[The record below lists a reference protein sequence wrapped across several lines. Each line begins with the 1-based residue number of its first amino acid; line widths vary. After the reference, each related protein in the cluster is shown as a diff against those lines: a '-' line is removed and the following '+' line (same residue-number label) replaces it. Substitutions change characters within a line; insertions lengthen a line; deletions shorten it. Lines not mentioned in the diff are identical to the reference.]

1 MLYDRLGKC
10 YFMKKRVSW
19 ISIVFLI
26 IIIGLVITIKF
37 DGKKVNFKRKTVKVG
52 FYEYYPYYYL
62 NKNSVPDGYYNEIL
76 ELICNKINLNYEY
89 VDCNITNALEKLK
102 SGEIDL
108 VFGISKTPDREK
120 DYEFTDHYINNDNF
134 AIYTNKNIK
143 NGDLKALNGLKMGFL
158 KGEENNEWILR
169 FLKDKGINVKLI
181 DVYNYP
187 EDEEYLH
194 DNKVD
199 FIIENKRSNI
209 DYENKNI
216 KKIFEFSSGPVYI
229 VSRKG
234 NKKLIERINSA
245 LGEIEDDEE
254 NDTNLYFNDFDEY
267 LNKLEIKKLFVGI
280 FLIII
285 TLFIYKKRKNKIFAI
300 RTKRKIRNYMKN
312 DKYILYYQPIVDPKT
327 NGVKGFESLL
337 RLNKNGKILTPDSF
351 IREIEDN
358 NMSLEVSL
366 WLLKKVIA
374 DYRIIKDYRMVKGSN
389 FYISLN
395 VSFKEIENPK
405 FLRSLMKIA
414 KDYKIDDC
422 NICLEIV
429 EKFGMED
436 IGRIQS
442 AIRIIKE
449 YGFLIA
455 IDDFGVEY
463 SNLDLLNKIDS
474 DIVKL
479 DKYFAD
485 NLDKSIINK
494 KTVEFISEIC
504 SISNRTIV
512 FEGVEGKY
520 QVNIIKAFPYEKIYI
535 QGYFYSKPVDIET
548 LKDFEVKDS

>member
-1 MLYDRLGKC
+1 
-10 YFMKKRVSW
+10 MKKRVFW
-19 ISIVFLI
+19 ISIIFLI
-26 IIIGLVITIKF
+26 ITTVLGMIIKF
-37 DGKKVNFKRKTVKVG
+37 DSKKISCDRKTIKVG

-62 NKNSVPDGYYNEIL
+62 NKNSIPDGYYNELL
-76 ELICNKINLNYEY
+76 EVISNKLNLNYEY
-89 VDCNITNALEKLK
+89 VDCNITNALQKLK

-120 DYEFTDHYINNDNF
+120 EYEFTDHYINNDNF

-143 NGDLKALNGLKMGFL
+143 SGDLKALNGLKMGYL

-169 FLKDKGINVKLI
+169 FLNNKGINVNIKN
-181 DVYNYP
+181 VSNYLQ
-187 EDEEYLH
+187 DKEYLYN
-194 DNKVD
+194 NKVD
-199 FIIENKRSNI
+199 FVVENTRSNLN
-209 DYENKNI
+209 YENKNI

-229 VSRKG
+229 VSRKD
-234 NKKLIERINSA
+234 NKKLIERIDSV
-245 LGEIEDDEE
+245 LGDLEE
-254 NDTNLYFNDFDEY
+254 NEEQKDVNLYSKYFNEY
-267 LNKLEIKKLFVGI
+267 LDKLKNEKLLIVI
-280 FLIII
+280 FLMII
-285 TLFIYKKRKNKIFAI
+285 LAFIYKKRKDKIFAI
-300 RTKRKIRNYMKN
+300 RAKRKIRCYMKN

-327 NGVKGFESLL
+327 NKVKGFESLL
-337 RLNKNGKILTPDSF
+337 RLNKDGKILSPYSF
-351 IREIEDN
+351 IKEIEDN

-366 WLLKKVIA
+366 WLLKKIIA
-374 DYRIIKDYRMVKGSN
+374 DYRIIKDYNLVKGSN

-405 FLRSLMKIA
+405 FLRALMKIA
-414 KDYKIDDC
+414 KDYKIYDY

-436 IGRIQS
+436 IGIIQS

-449 YGFLIA
+449 YGFSIA

-485 NLDKSIINK
+485 NLDRSIINK

-504 SISNRTIV
+504 RISNRTIV
-512 FEGVEGKY
+512 FEGVEEKY
-520 QVNIIKAFPYEKIYI
+520 QVDIVKAFPYEKIYI

-548 LKDFEVKDS
+548 LKEFEVKDS

>member
-1 MLYDRLGKC
+1 M
-10 YFMKKRVSW
+10 
-19 ISIVFLI
+19 
-26 IIIGLVITIKF
+26 
-37 DGKKVNFKRKTVKVG
+37 
-52 FYEYYPYYYL
+52 
-62 NKNSVPDGYYNEIL
+62 
-76 ELICNKINLNYEY
+76 
-89 VDCNITNALEKLK
+89 
-102 SGEIDL
+102 
-108 VFGISKTPDREK
+108 
-120 DYEFTDHYINNDNF
+120 
-134 AIYTNKNIK
+134 
-143 NGDLKALNGLKMGFL
+143 
-158 KGEENNEWILR
+158 
-169 FLKDKGINVKLI
+169 KLI

-504 SISNRTIV
+504 NISNRTIV

>member
-1 MLYDRLGKC
+1 NC
-10 YFMKKRVSW
+10 
-19 ISIVFLI
+19 
-26 IIIGLVITIKF
+26 
-37 DGKKVNFKRKTVKVG
+37 NRKTIKVG

-62 NKNSVPDGYYNEIL
+62 NKNSMPDGYYNEIL
-76 ELICNKINLNYEY
+76 ELICNKLDLNYKY
-89 VDCNITNALEKLK
+89 VDCNVTDALEKLK
-102 SGEIDL
+102 SGQIDL

-120 DYEFTDHYINNDNF
+120 EYEFTDHYLNNDNF

-169 FLKDKGINVKLI
+169 LLKDKGINVKPI
-181 DVYNYP
+181 DVSNYP

-199 FIIENKRSNI
+199 FVVENTRSNI
-209 DYENKNI
+209 NYENKNI

-229 VSRKG
+229 TSRKG
-234 NKKLIERINSA
+234 NEKLIEGIDSV
-245 LGEIEDDEE
+245 LGELEEDGEQKDA
-254 NDTNLYFNDFDEY
+254 NLYSKYFDEH
-267 LNKLEIKKLFVGI
+267 LDKLKNEKLLVVI

-285 TLFIYKKRKNKIFAI
+285 SLFIYKKRKNKIFAI
-300 RTKRKIRNYMKN
+300 RTKRKIRDYMKN

-327 NGVKGFESLL
+327 NRVKGFESLL
-337 RLNKNGKILTPDSF
+337 RLNKDGKILTPYSF

-366 WLLKKVIA
+366 WLLKKVIL
-374 DYRIIKDYRMVKGSN
+374 DYRIIKDYDMVKGRD

-485 NLDKSIINK
+485 NLDKSIINE

-504 SISNRTIV
+504 IIANRTIV
-512 FEGVEGKY
+512 FEGIEEQY
-520 QVNIIKAFPYEKIYI
+520 QVDIVKAFPYEKIYI

-548 LKDFEVKDS
+548 LKDFKFKDS

>member
-1 MLYDRLGKC
+1 MLLYE
-10 YFMKKRVSW
+10 KRVFW
-19 ISIVFLI
+19 VSIVFLI
-26 IIIGLVITIKF
+26 IITVLGITIKF
-37 DGKKVNFKRKTVKVG
+37 DVKKVNCNRKTIKVG

-76 ELICNKINLNYEY
+76 ELICNKLDLNYKY
-89 VDCNITNALEKLK
+89 VDCNVTDALEKLK
-102 SGEIDL
+102 SGQIDL

-120 DYEFTDHYINNDNF
+120 EYEFTDHYLNNDNF

-169 FLKDKGINVKLI
+169 LLKDKGINVKPI
-181 DVYNYP
+181 DVSNYP

-199 FIIENKRSNI
+199 FVVENTRSNI
-209 DYENKNI
+209 NYENKNI

-234 NKKLIERINSA
+234 NEKLIEGIDSV
-245 LGEIEDDEE
+245 LGELEEDGEQKDA
-254 NDTNLYFNDFDEY
+254 NLYSKYFDEH
-267 LNKLEIKKLFVGI
+267 LDKLKNEKLLIVI

-285 TLFIYKKRKNKIFAI
+285 SLFIYKKRKNKIFAI
-300 RTKRKIRNYMKN
+300 RTKRKIRDYIKN

-327 NGVKGFESLL
+327 NRVKGFESLL
-337 RLNKNGKILTPDSF
+337 RLNKDGKILTPYSF

-366 WLLKKVIA
+366 WLLKKVIL
-374 DYRIIKDYRMVKGSN
+374 DYRIIKDYD
-389 FYISLN
+389 ISLN

-485 NLDKSIINK
+485 NLDKSIINE

-504 SISNRTIV
+504 IIANRTIV
-512 FEGVEGKY
+512 FEGIEEQY
-520 QVNIIKAFPYEKIYI
+520 QVDIVKAFPYEKIYI

-548 LKDFEVKDS
+548 LKDFKFKDS

>member
-1 MLYDRLGKC
+1 
-10 YFMKKRVSW
+10 MKKRVFW
-19 ISIVFLI
+19 ISIIFLI
-26 IIIGLVITIKF
+26 ITTVLGMIIKF
-37 DGKKVNFKRKTVKVG
+37 DSKKINCDRKTIKVG

-62 NKNSVPDGYYNEIL
+62 NKNSIPDGYYNELL
-76 ELICNKINLNYEY
+76 EVISNKLNLNYEY
-89 VDCNITNALEKLK
+89 VDCNITNALQKLK

-120 DYEFTDHYINNDNF
+120 EYEFTDHYINNDNF

-143 NGDLKALNGLKMGFL
+143 SGDLKALNGLKMGYL

-169 FLKDKGINVKLI
+169 FLNNKGINVNIKN
-181 DVYNYP
+181 VSNYLQ
-187 EDEEYLH
+187 DKEYLYN
-194 DNKVD
+194 NKVD
-199 FIIENKRSNI
+199 FVVENTRSNLN
-209 DYENKNI
+209 YENKNI

-229 VSRKG
+229 VSRKD
-234 NKKLIERINSA
+234 NKKLIERIDSV
-245 LGEIEDDEE
+245 LGDLEE
-254 NDTNLYFNDFDEY
+254 NEEQKDVNLYSKYFNEY
-267 LNKLEIKKLFVGI
+267 LDKLKNEKLLIVI
-280 FLIII
+280 FLMII
-285 TLFIYKKRKNKIFAI
+285 LAFIYKKRKDKIFAI
-300 RTKRKIRNYMKN
+300 RAKRKIRCYMKN

-327 NGVKGFESLL
+327 NKVKGFESLL
-337 RLNKNGKILTPDSF
+337 RLNKDGKILSPYSF
-351 IREIEDN
+351 IKEIEDN

-366 WLLKKVIA
+366 WLLKKIIA
-374 DYRIIKDYRMVKGSN
+374 DYRIIKDYKLVKGSN

-405 FLRSLMKIA
+405 FLRALMKIA
-414 KDYKIDDC
+414 KDYKIYDC

-436 IGRIQS
+436 IGIIQS
-442 AIRIIKE
+442 AIRIINE
-449 YGFLIA
+449 YGFSIA

-504 SISNRTIV
+504 RISNRTIV
-512 FEGVEGKY
+512 FEGVEEKY
-520 QVNIIKAFPYEKIYI
+520 QVDIVKAFPYEKIYI

>member
-1 MLYDRLGKC
+1 MLLYE
-10 YFMKKRVSW
+10 KKRVFW
-19 ISIVFLI
+19 ISIIFLI
-26 IIIGLVITIKF
+26 IITVLGMIIKF
-37 DGKKVNFKRKTVKVG
+37 DSKKINCDRKTIKVG

-62 NKNSVPDGYYNEIL
+62 NKNSIPDGYYNELL
-76 ELICNKINLNYEY
+76 EVISNKLNLNYEY
-89 VDCNITNALEKLK
+89 VDCNITNALQKLK

-120 DYEFTDHYINNDNF
+120 EYEFTDHYINNDNF

-143 NGDLKALNGLKMGFL
+143 SGDLKALNGLKMGYL

-169 FLKDKGINVKLI
+169 FLNNKGINVNIKN
-181 DVYNYP
+181 VSNYLQ
-187 EDEEYLH
+187 DKEYLYN
-194 DNKVD
+194 NKVD
-199 FIIENKRSNI
+199 FVVENTRSNLN
-209 DYENKNI
+209 YENKNI

-229 VSRKG
+229 VSRKD
-234 NKKLIERINSA
+234 NKKLIERIDSV
-245 LGEIEDDEE
+245 LGDLEE
-254 NDTNLYFNDFDEY
+254 NEEQKDVNLYSKYFNEY
-267 LNKLEIKKLFVGI
+267 LDKLKNEKLLIVI
-280 FLIII
+280 FLMII
-285 TLFIYKKRKNKIFAI
+285 LAFIYKKRKDKIFAI
-300 RTKRKIRNYMKN
+300 RAKRKIRCYMKN

-327 NGVKGFESLL
+327 NKVKGFESLL
-337 RLNKNGKILTPDSF
+337 RLNKDGKILSPYSF
-351 IREIEDN
+351 IKEIEDN

-366 WLLKKVIA
+366 WLLKKIIA
-374 DYRIIKDYRMVKGSN
+374 DYRIIKDYKLVKGSN

-405 FLRSLMKIA
+405 FLRALMKIA
-414 KDYKIDDC
+414 KDYKIYDC

-449 YGFLIA
+449 YGFSIA

-504 SISNRTIV
+504 RISNRTIV
-512 FEGVEGKY
+512 FEGVEEKY
-520 QVNIIKAFPYEKIYI
+520 QVDIVKAFPYEKIYI

>member
-1 MLYDRLGKC
+1 
-10 YFMKKRVSW
+10 MKKRVFW
-19 ISIVFLI
+19 VSIVFLI
-26 IIIGLVITIKF
+26 IITVLGITIKF
-37 DGKKVNFKRKTVKVG
+37 DGKKVNCNRKTVKVG

-62 NKNSVPDGYYNEIL
+62 NKNSMPDGYYNEIL
-76 ELICNKINLNYEY
+76 ELICNKLDLNYKY
-89 VDCNITNALEKLK
+89 VDCNVTDALEKLK
-102 SGEIDL
+102 SGQIDL

-120 DYEFTDHYINNDNF
+120 EYEFTDHYLNNDNF

-169 FLKDKGINVKLI
+169 LLKDKGINVKPI
-181 DVYNYP
+181 YVSNYP
-187 EDEEYLH
+187 EDEEYLYN
-194 DNKVD
+194 NKVD
-199 FIIENKRSNI
+199 FVVENTRSNLN
-209 DYENKNI
+209 YENKNI

-229 VSRKG
+229 ASRKG
-234 NKKLIERINSA
+234 NENLIEGIDSV
-245 LGEIEDDEE
+245 LGDLEE
-254 NDTNLYFNDFDEY
+254 NDEQKGANLYSKYFNEY
-267 LNKLEIKKLFVGI
+267 LDKLKNEKLLIGI
-280 FLIII
+280 FLIIV
-285 TLFIYKKRKNKIFAI
+285 LVFFYKRRKDKIFRI
-300 RTKRKIRNYMKN
+300 RTKRKIREYMKN

-327 NGVKGFESLL
+327 DSVKGFESLL
-337 RLNKNGKILTPDSF
+337 RLNKDGKILTPYSF
-351 IREIEDN
+351 IKEIEDN
-358 NMSLEVSL
+358 NMSLEMSL
-366 WLLKKVIA
+366 WLLKKIIS
-374 DYRIIKDYRMVKGSN
+374 DYRIIKDYKMVKGN
-389 FYISLN
+389 DFYISLN

-414 KDYKIDDC
+414 KDYKMDDC

-449 YGFLIA
+449 YGFSIA

-479 DKYFAD
+479 DKYFVD
-485 NLDKSIINK
+485 NLDKSIINE
-494 KTVEFISEIC
+494 KTVQFISEIC

-512 FEGVEGKY
+512 FEGVEEKY
-520 QVNIIKAFPYEKIYI
+520 QVDIIKAFPYEKIYI

>member
-1 MLYDRLGKC
+1 
-10 YFMKKRVSW
+10 MKKRVSW
-19 ISIVFLI
+19 LSIVFLI
-26 IIIGLVITIKF
+26 IIIGLAITIKF
-37 DGKKVNFKRKTVKVG
+37 NGKKVNCNRKTVKVG
-52 FYEYYPYYYL
+52 FYEYYPYYFM

-76 ELICNKINLNYEY
+76 ELICNKLNLNYEY

-169 FLKDKGINVKLI
+169 FLKDKCINVKLI
-181 DVYNYP
+181 DVSNYP

-199 FIIENKRSNI
+199 FVVENTRSNI
-209 DYENKNI
+209 NYENKNI

-229 VSRKG
+229 VSRKD
-234 NKKLIERINSA
+234 NKKLIERIDSV
-245 LGEIEDDEE
+245 LGDLEEDEE
-254 NDTNLYFNDFDEY
+254 QKDTNLYSKYFDEY
-267 LNKLEIKKLFVGI
+267 LDKLKDEKLLVVI

-285 TLFIYKKRKNKIFAI
+285 LLFIYRKRKNKIFAI

-429 EKFGMED
+429 EKLGMED

-504 SISNRTIV
+504 NISNRTIV

>member
-1 MLYDRLGKC
+1 
-10 YFMKKRVSW
+10 MKKRVFW
-19 ISIVFLI
+19 VSILFLI
-26 IIIGLVITIKF
+26 IITVLGITIKF
-37 DGKKVNFKRKTVKVG
+37 DGKKVNCNRKTIKVG

-62 NKNSVPDGYYNEIL
+62 NKNSMPDGYYNEIL
-76 ELICNKINLNYEY
+76 ELICNKLDLNYKY
-89 VDCNITNALEKLK
+89 VDCNATDALEKLK
-102 SGEIDL
+102 SGQIDL

-120 DYEFTDHYINNDNF
+120 EYEFTDHYLNNDNF

-158 KGEENNEWILR
+158 KGEENNEWVLR
-169 FLKDKGINVKLI
+169 FLNDKGINVNPI
-181 DVYNYP
+181 YVSNYP
-187 EDEEYLH
+187 EDEEYLY

-199 FIIENKRSNI
+199 FVVENTKSNI
-209 DYENKNI
+209 NYENKNI

-234 NKKLIERINSA
+234 NEKLIEAIDSV
-245 LGEIEDDEE
+245 LGELEE
-254 NDTNLYFNDFDEY
+254 VGKQKGTSLYSKYFDEH
-267 LNKLEIKKLFVGI
+267 LDKLKNEKVLVVI

-285 TLFIYKKRKNKIFAI
+285 SLFIYKKGKNKIVSI
-300 RTKRKIRNYMKN
+300 RTKRKIRDYMKN

-327 NGVKGFESLL
+327 SSVKGFESLL
-337 RLNKNGKILTPDSF
+337 RLNKDGKILTPYSF
-351 IREIEDN
+351 IKEIEDN

-366 WLLKKVIA
+366 WLLKKVIL
-374 DYRIIKDYRMVKGSN
+374 DYRIIKDYDMVKGRD

-429 EKFGMED
+429 EKFGIED

-485 NLDKSIINK
+485 NLDKSIINE

-504 SISNRTIV
+504 IIANRTIV
-512 FEGVEGKY
+512 FEGIEEQY
-520 QVNIIKAFPYEKIYI
+520 QVDIVKAFPYEKIYI

-548 LKDFEVKDS
+548 LKDFKFKDS

>member
-1 MLYDRLGKC
+1 M
-10 YFMKKRVSW
+10 FW
-19 ISIVFLI
+19 ISTIFLI
-26 IIIGLVITIKF
+26 VTTMVYIIF
-37 DGKKVNFKRKTVKVG
+37 NFHSKKVDNERETIKVG
-52 FYEYYPYYYL
+52 FYENYPYYYL
-62 NKNSVPDGYYNEIL
+62 NKNSKPTGYYNEIL
-76 ELICNKINLNYEY
+76 ELICDKLGLNYKY
-89 VDCNITNALEKLK
+89 VDCEVTDALEKLK
-102 SGEIDL
+102 SGKVDL
-108 VFGISKTPDREK
+108 IFGISKTPDREK
-120 DYEFTDHYINNDNF
+120 EYEFTDHYLNNDNF

-169 FLKDKGINVKLI
+169 FLNDKGINVKPI
-181 DVYNYP
+181 DASNYP
-187 EDEEYLH
+187 EDEEYLYK
-194 DNKVD
+194 NKVD
-199 FIIENKRSNI
+199 FIVENTRSNLN
-209 DYENKNI
+209 YENKNI

-229 VSRKG
+229 ASRKG
-234 NKKLIERINSA
+234 NEKLIEGIDSV
-245 LGEIEDDEE
+245 LGELEEDGEQKDV
-254 NDTNLYFNDFDEY
+254 NLYSKYFNEY
-267 LNKLEIKKLFVGI
+267 LDKLKNEKLLIGI

-285 TLFIYKKRKNKIFAI
+285 LVFIYKKRKDEVFGI
-300 RTKRKIRNYMKN
+300 RTKRKISGYMKN

-327 NGVKGFESLL
+327 NSVKGFESLL
-337 RLNKNGKILTPDSF
+337 RLNKDGKILSPYSF
-351 IREIEDN
+351 IKEIEDN
-358 NMSLEVSL
+358 NMSLEISL
-366 WLLKKVIA
+366 WLLKKVIS
-374 DYRIIKDYRMVKGSN
+374 DYRIIKDYKMVKERD

-405 FLRSLMKIA
+405 FLRALMKIA

-436 IGRIQS
+436 VGIIRS
-442 AIRIIKE
+442 AIRIIKG
-449 YGFLIA
+449 YGFSIA

-485 NLDKSIINK
+485 NLDKSIINE

-512 FEGVEGKY
+512 FEGVEEQY
-520 QVNIIKAFPYEKIYI
+520 QVDIIKAFPYEKIYI

-548 LKDFEVKDS
+548 LKDFKFKDI

>member
-1 MLYDRLGKC
+1 
-10 YFMKKRVSW
+10 MKKRVFW
-19 ISIVFLI
+19 VSIVFLI
-26 IIIGLVITIKF
+26 IITVLGITIKF
-37 DGKKVNFKRKTVKVG
+37 DGKKVNCNRKTIKVG

-62 NKNSVPDGYYNEIL
+62 NKNSMPDGYYNEIL
-76 ELICNKINLNYEY
+76 ELICNKLDLNYKY
-89 VDCNITNALEKLK
+89 VDCNVTDALEKLK
-102 SGEIDL
+102 SGQIDL

-120 DYEFTDHYINNDNF
+120 EYEFTDHYLNNDNF

-143 NGDLKALNGLKMGFL
+143 NGDLKALNGLNMGFL

-169 FLKDKGINVKLI
+169 LLKDKGINVKPI
-181 DVYNYP
+181 YVSNYP
-187 EDEEYLH
+187 EDEEYLYN
-194 DNKVD
+194 NKVD
-199 FIIENKRSNI
+199 FVVENTRSNI
-209 DYENKNI
+209 NYENKNI

-234 NKKLIERINSA
+234 NEKLIEGIDSV
-245 LGEIEDDEE
+245 LGELEEDEE
-254 NDTNLYFNDFDEY
+254 QKDTNLYSKYFDEH
-267 LNKLEIKKLFVGI
+267 LDKLKNEKLLVVI

-285 TLFIYKKRKNKIFAI
+285 SLFIYKKRKNKIFAI
-300 RTKRKIRNYMKN
+300 RTKRKIRGYMKN

-337 RLNKNGKILTPDSF
+337 RLNKDGKILTPYSF

-366 WLLKKVIA
+366 WLLKKVIL
-374 DYRIIKDYRMVKGSN
+374 DYRIIKDYDMVKGRD

-485 NLDKSIINK
+485 NLDKSIINE

-504 SISNRTIV
+504 IIANRTIV
-512 FEGVEGKY
+512 FEGIEEQY
-520 QVNIIKAFPYEKIYI
+520 QVDIVKAFPYEKIYI

-548 LKDFEVKDS
+548 LKDFKFNDS

>member
-1 MLYDRLGKC
+1 
-10 YFMKKRVSW
+10 MKKRVFW
-19 ISIVFLI
+19 VSIVFLI
-26 IIIGLVITIKF
+26 IITVLGITIKF
-37 DGKKVNFKRKTVKVG
+37 DGKKVNCNRQTIKVG

-62 NKNSVPDGYYNEIL
+62 NKNSMPDGYYNEIL
-76 ELICNKINLNYEY
+76 ELICNKLDLNYKY
-89 VDCNITNALEKLK
+89 VDCNVTDALEKLK
-102 SGEIDL
+102 SGQIDL

-120 DYEFTDHYINNDNF
+120 EYEFTDHYLNNDNF

-169 FLKDKGINVKLI
+169 LLKDKGINVKPI
-181 DVYNYP
+181 YVSNYP
-187 EDEEYLH
+187 EDEEYLYN
-194 DNKVD
+194 NKVD
-199 FIIENKRSNI
+199 FVVENTRSNLN
-209 DYENKNI
+209 YENKNI

-229 VSRKG
+229 ASRKG
-234 NKKLIERINSA
+234 NENLIEGIDSV
-245 LGEIEDDEE
+245 LGDLEE
-254 NDTNLYFNDFDEY
+254 NDEQKGANLYSKYFNEHLD
-267 LNKLEIKKLFVGI
+267 KLKNEKLLIGI
-280 FLIII
+280 FLIIV
-285 TLFIYKKRKNKIFAI
+285 LVFFYKRRKDKIFRI
-300 RTKRKIRNYMKN
+300 RTKRKIREYMKN

-327 NGVKGFESLL
+327 DSVKGFESLL
-337 RLNKNGKILTPDSF
+337 RLNKDGKILTPYSF
-351 IREIEDN
+351 IKEIEDN
-358 NMSLEVSL
+358 NMSLEMSL
-366 WLLKKVIA
+366 WLLKKIIS
-374 DYRIIKDYRMVKGSN
+374 DYRIIKDYKMVKGN
-389 FYISLN
+389 DFYISLN

-414 KDYKIDDC
+414 KDYKMDDC

-449 YGFLIA
+449 YGFSIA

-479 DKYFAD
+479 DKYFVD
-485 NLDKSIINK
+485 NLDKSIINE
-494 KTVEFISEIC
+494 KTVQFISEIC

-512 FEGVEGKY
+512 FEGVEEKY
-520 QVNIIKAFPYEKIYI
+520 QVDIIKAFPYEKIYI

>member
-1 MLYDRLGKC
+1 
-10 YFMKKRVSW
+10 MKKRVFW
-19 ISIVFLI
+19 ISIIFLI
-26 IIIGLVITIKF
+26 ITTVLGMIIKF
-37 DGKKVNFKRKTVKVG
+37 DSKKINCDRKTIKVG

-62 NKNSVPDGYYNEIL
+62 NKNSIPDGYYNELL
-76 ELICNKINLNYEY
+76 EVISNKLNLNYEY
-89 VDCNITNALEKLK
+89 VDCNITNALQKLK

-120 DYEFTDHYINNDNF
+120 EYEFTDHYINNDNF

-143 NGDLKALNGLKMGFL
+143 SGDLKALNGLKMGYL

-169 FLKDKGINVKLI
+169 FLNNKGINVNIKN
-181 DVYNYP
+181 VSNYLQ
-187 EDEEYLH
+187 DKEYLYN
-194 DNKVD
+194 NKVD
-199 FIIENKRSNI
+199 FVVENTRSNLN
-209 DYENKNI
+209 YENKNI

-229 VSRKG
+229 VSRKD
-234 NKKLIERINSA
+234 NKKLIERIDSV
-245 LGEIEDDEE
+245 LGDLEE
-254 NDTNLYFNDFDEY
+254 NEEQKDVNLYSKYFNEY
-267 LNKLEIKKLFVGI
+267 LDKLKNEKLLIVI
-280 FLIII
+280 FLMII
-285 TLFIYKKRKNKIFAI
+285 LAFIYKKRKDKIFAI
-300 RTKRKIRNYMKN
+300 RAKRKIRCYMKN

-327 NGVKGFESLL
+327 NKVKGFESLL
-337 RLNKNGKILTPDSF
+337 RLNKDGKILSPYSF
-351 IREIEDN
+351 IKEIEDN

-366 WLLKKVIA
+366 WLLKKIIA
-374 DYRIIKDYRMVKGSN
+374 DYRIIKDYKLVKGSN

-405 FLRSLMKIA
+405 FLRALMKIA
-414 KDYKIDDC
+414 KDYKIYDC

-436 IGRIQS
+436 IGIIQS

-449 YGFLIA
+449 YGFSIA

-504 SISNRTIV
+504 RISNRTIV
-512 FEGVEGKY
+512 FEGVEEKY
-520 QVNIIKAFPYEKIYI
+520 QVDIVKAFPYEKIYI

>member
-1 MLYDRLGKC
+1 
-10 YFMKKRVSW
+10 MKKRVFW
-19 ISIVFLI
+19 ISIIFLI
-26 IIIGLVITIKF
+26 ITTVLGMIIKF
-37 DGKKVNFKRKTVKVG
+37 DSKKISCDRKTIKVG

-62 NKNSVPDGYYNEIL
+62 NKNSIPDGYYNELL
-76 ELICNKINLNYEY
+76 EVISNKLNLNYEY
-89 VDCNITNALEKLK
+89 VDCNITNALQKLK

-120 DYEFTDHYINNDNF
+120 EYEFTDHYINNDNF

-143 NGDLKALNGLKMGFL
+143 SGDLKALNGLKMGYL

-169 FLKDKGINVKLI
+169 FLNNKGINVNIKN
-181 DVYNYP
+181 VSNYLQ
-187 EDEEYLH
+187 DKEYLYN
-194 DNKVD
+194 NKVD
-199 FIIENKRSNI
+199 FVVENTRSNLN
-209 DYENKNI
+209 YENKNI
-216 KKIFEFSSGPVYI
+216 KKIFEFSSGQVYI
-229 VSRKG
+229 VSRKD
-234 NKKLIERINSA
+234 NKKLIERIDSV
-245 LGEIEDDEE
+245 LGDLEE
-254 NDTNLYFNDFDEY
+254 NEEQKDVNLYSKYFNEY
-267 LNKLEIKKLFVGI
+267 LDKLKNEKLLIVI
-280 FLIII
+280 FLMII
-285 TLFIYKKRKNKIFAI
+285 LAFIYKKRKDKIFAI
-300 RTKRKIRNYMKN
+300 RAKRKIRCYMKN

-327 NGVKGFESLL
+327 NKVKGFESLL
-337 RLNKNGKILTPDSF
+337 RLNKDGKILSPYSF
-351 IREIEDN
+351 IKEIEDN

-366 WLLKKVIA
+366 WLLKKIIA
-374 DYRIIKDYRMVKGSN
+374 DYRIIKDYKLVKGSN

-405 FLRSLMKIA
+405 FLRALMKIA
-414 KDYKIDDC
+414 KDYKIYDC

-436 IGRIQS
+436 IGIIQS

-449 YGFLIA
+449 YGFSIA

-504 SISNRTIV
+504 RISNRTIV
-512 FEGVEGKY
+512 FEGVEEKY
-520 QVNIIKAFPYEKIYI
+520 QVDIVKAFPYEKIYI

>member
-1 MLYDRLGKC
+1 
-10 YFMKKRVSW
+10 MKKRVFW
-19 ISIVFLI
+19 ISIIFLI
-26 IIIGLVITIKF
+26 ITTVLGMIIKF
-37 DGKKVNFKRKTVKVG
+37 DSKKISCDRKTIKVG

-62 NKNSVPDGYYNEIL
+62 NKNSIPDGYYNELL
-76 ELICNKINLNYEY
+76 EVISNKLNLNYEY
-89 VDCNITNALEKLK
+89 VDCNITNALQKLK

-120 DYEFTDHYINNDNF
+120 EYEFTDHYINNDNF
-134 AIYTNKNIK
+134 VIYTNKNIK
-143 NGDLKALNGLKMGFL
+143 SGDLKALNGLKMGYL

-169 FLKDKGINVKLI
+169 FLNNKGINVNIKN
-181 DVYNYP
+181 VSNYLQ
-187 EDEEYLH
+187 DKEYLYN
-194 DNKVD
+194 NKVD
-199 FIIENKRSNI
+199 FVVENTRSNLN
-209 DYENKNI
+209 YENKNI

-229 VSRKG
+229 VSRKD
-234 NKKLIERINSA
+234 NKKLIERIDSV
-245 LGEIEDDEE
+245 LGDLEE
-254 NDTNLYFNDFDEY
+254 NEEQKDVNLYSKYFNEY
-267 LNKLEIKKLFVGI
+267 LDKLKNEKLLIVI
-280 FLIII
+280 FLMII
-285 TLFIYKKRKNKIFAI
+285 LAFIYKKRKDKIFAI
-300 RTKRKIRNYMKN
+300 RAKRKIRCYMKN

-327 NGVKGFESLL
+327 NKVKGFESLL
-337 RLNKNGKILTPDSF
+337 RLNKDGKILSPYSF
-351 IREIEDN
+351 IKEIEDN

-366 WLLKKVIA
+366 WLLKKIIA
-374 DYRIIKDYRMVKGSN
+374 DYRIIKDYNLVKGSN

-405 FLRSLMKIA
+405 FLRALMKIA
-414 KDYKIDDC
+414 KDYKIYDC

-436 IGRIQS
+436 IGIIQS

-449 YGFLIA
+449 YGFSIA

-504 SISNRTIV
+504 RISNRTIV
-512 FEGVEGKY
+512 FEGVEEKY
-520 QVNIIKAFPYEKIYI
+520 QVDIVKAFPYEKIYI

-548 LKDFEVKDS
+548 LKEFEVKDS

>member
-1 MLYDRLGKC
+1 
-10 YFMKKRVSW
+10 MKKRVFW
-19 ISIVFLI
+19 ISIIFLI
-26 IIIGLVITIKF
+26 ITTVLGMIIKF
-37 DGKKVNFKRKTVKVG
+37 DSKKISCDRKTIKVG

-62 NKNSVPDGYYNEIL
+62 NKNSIPDGYYNELL
-76 ELICNKINLNYEY
+76 EVISNKLNLNYEY
-89 VDCNITNALEKLK
+89 VDCNITNALQKLK

-120 DYEFTDHYINNDNF
+120 EYEFTDHYINNDNF

-143 NGDLKALNGLKMGFL
+143 SGDLKALNGLKMGYL

-169 FLKDKGINVKLI
+169 FLNNKGINVNIKN
-181 DVYNYP
+181 VSNYLQ
-187 EDEEYLH
+187 DKEYLYN
-194 DNKVD
+194 NKVD
-199 FIIENKRSNI
+199 FVVENTRSNLN
-209 DYENKNI
+209 YENKNI

-229 VSRKG
+229 VSRKD
-234 NKKLIERINSA
+234 NKKLIERIDSV
-245 LGEIEDDEE
+245 LGDLEE
-254 NDTNLYFNDFDEY
+254 NEEQKDVNLYSKYFNEY
-267 LNKLEIKKLFVGI
+267 LDKLKNEKLLIVI
-280 FLIII
+280 FLMII
-285 TLFIYKKRKNKIFAI
+285 LAFIYKKRKDKIFAI
-300 RTKRKIRNYMKN
+300 RAKRKIRCYMKN

-327 NGVKGFESLL
+327 NKVKGFESLL
-337 RLNKNGKILTPDSF
+337 RLNKDGKILSPYSF
-351 IREIEDN
+351 IKEIEDN

-366 WLLKKVIA
+366 WLLKKIIA
-374 DYRIIKDYRMVKGSN
+374 DYRIIKDYNLVKGSN

-405 FLRSLMKIA
+405 FLRALMKIA
-414 KDYKIDDC
+414 KDYKIYDC

-436 IGRIQS
+436 IGIIQS

-449 YGFLIA
+449 YGFSIA

-504 SISNRTIV
+504 RISNRTIV
-512 FEGVEGKY
+512 FEGVEEKY
-520 QVNIIKAFPYEKIYI
+520 QVDIVKAFPYKKIYI

-548 LKDFEVKDS
+548 LKEFEVKDS

>member
-1 MLYDRLGKC
+1 
-10 YFMKKRVSW
+10 MKKRVFW
-19 ISIVFLI
+19 ISIIFLI
-26 IIIGLVITIKF
+26 IITVLGMIIKF
-37 DGKKVNFKRKTVKVG
+37 DSKKINCDRKTIKVG

-62 NKNSVPDGYYNEIL
+62 NKNSIPDGYYNELL
-76 ELICNKINLNYEY
+76 EVISNKLNLNYEY
-89 VDCNITNALEKLK
+89 VDCNITNALQKLK

-120 DYEFTDHYINNDNF
+120 EYEFTDHYINNDNF

-143 NGDLKALNGLKMGFL
+143 SGDLKALNGLKMGYL

-169 FLKDKGINVKLI
+169 FLNNKGINVKPI
-181 DVYNYP
+181 YVSNYP
-187 EDEEYLH
+187 EDEEYLYN
-194 DNKVD
+194 NKVD
-199 FIIENKRSNI
+199 FVVENTRSNLN
-209 DYENKNI
+209 YENKNI

-229 VSRKG
+229 ASRKG
-234 NKKLIERINSA
+234 NENLIEGIDSV
-245 LGEIEDDEE
+245 LGDLEE
-254 NDTNLYFNDFDEY
+254 NDEQKGANLYSKYFNEY
-267 LNKLEIKKLFVGI
+267 LDKLKNEKLLIGI
-280 FLIII
+280 FLIIV
-285 TLFIYKKRKNKIFAI
+285 LVFFYKRRKDKIFRI
-300 RTKRKIRNYMKN
+300 RTKRKIREYMKN

-327 NGVKGFESLL
+327 DSVKGFESLL
-337 RLNKNGKILTPDSF
+337 RLNKDGKILTPYSF
-351 IREIEDN
+351 IKEIEDN
-358 NMSLEVSL
+358 NMSLEMSL
-366 WLLKKVIA
+366 WLLKKIIS
-374 DYRIIKDYRMVKGSN
+374 DYRIIKDYKMVKGN
-389 FYISLN
+389 DFYISLN

-414 KDYKIDDC
+414 KDYKMDDC

-449 YGFLIA
+449 YGFSIA

-479 DKYFAD
+479 DKYFVD
-485 NLDKSIINK
+485 NLDKSIINE
-494 KTVEFISEIC
+494 KTVQFISEIC

-512 FEGVEGKY
+512 FEGVEEKY
-520 QVNIIKAFPYEKIYI
+520 QVDIIKAFPYEKIYI

>member
-1 MLYDRLGKC
+1 
-10 YFMKKRVSW
+10 MKKRVFW
-19 ISIVFLI
+19 ISIIFLI
-26 IIIGLVITIKF
+26 ITTTLGIIIKF
-37 DGKKVNFKRKTVKVG
+37 HSKKINCDRKTIKVG

-62 NKNSVPDGYYNEIL
+62 NKNSIPDGYYNEIL
-76 ELICNKINLNYEY
+76 ELICNKLNLNYKY
-89 VDCNITNALEKLK
+89 VDCNVTDALEKLK

-120 DYEFTDHYINNDNF
+120 EYEFTDHYLNNDNF

-169 FLKDKGINVKLI
+169 FLNDKGINVKPI
-181 DVYNYP
+181 YVSNYP
-187 EDEEYLH
+187 EDEEYLYN
-194 DNKVD
+194 NKVD
-199 FIIENKRSNI
+199 FVVENTRSNLN
-209 DYENKNI
+209 YENKNI

-229 VSRKG
+229 ASRKG
-234 NKKLIERINSA
+234 NENLIEGIDSV
-245 LGEIEDDEE
+245 LGDLEE
-254 NDTNLYFNDFDEY
+254 NDEQKGANLYSKYFNEY
-267 LNKLEIKKLFVGI
+267 LDKLKNEKLLIGI
-280 FLIII
+280 FLIIV
-285 TLFIYKKRKNKIFAI
+285 LVFFYKRRKDKIFRI
-300 RTKRKIRNYMKN
+300 RTKRKIREYMKN

-327 NGVKGFESLL
+327 DSVKGFESLL
-337 RLNKNGKILTPDSF
+337 RLNKDGKILTPYSF
-351 IREIEDN
+351 IKEIEDN
-358 NMSLEVSL
+358 NMSLEMSL
-366 WLLKKVIA
+366 WLLKKIIS
-374 DYRIIKDYRMVKGSN
+374 DYRIIKDYKMVKGN
-389 FYISLN
+389 DFYISLN

-414 KDYKIDDC
+414 KDYKMDDC

-449 YGFLIA
+449 YGFSIA

-479 DKYFAD
+479 DKYFVD
-485 NLDKSIINK
+485 NLDKSIINE
-494 KTVEFISEIC
+494 KTVQFISEIC

-512 FEGVEGKY
+512 FEGVE
-520 QVNIIKAFPYEKIYI
+520 
-535 QGYFYSKPVDIET
+535 
-548 LKDFEVKDS
+548 

>member
-1 MLYDRLGKC
+1 
-10 YFMKKRVSW
+10 MKKRVFL
-19 ISIVFLI
+19 ISIIFLI
-26 IIIGLVITIKF
+26 IATTLGIIIKF
-37 DGKKVNFKRKTVKVG
+37 NSKKVNYDRKTIKVG

-62 NKNSVPDGYYNEIL
+62 NKNSIPDGYYNELL
-76 ELICNKINLNYEY
+76 ELISNKLDLNYKY

-120 DYEFTDHYINNDNF
+120 EYAFTDHYINNDNF
-134 AIYTNKNIK
+134 AIYTNKDIK
-143 NGDLKALNGLKMGFL
+143 NGDLKALNGLRMGYL
-158 KGEENNEWILR
+158 KGEKNNEWLFN
-169 FLKDKGINVKLI
+169 FLKEKGINVKI
-181 DVYNYP
+181 TYVSNYP
-187 EDEEYLH
+187 QDEEYLYE
-194 DNKVD
+194 DKVD
-199 FIIENKRSNI
+199 FVVENTKSNI
-209 DYENKNI
+209 NYENKNI

-234 NKKLIERINSA
+234 NEKLIEGIDSV
-245 LGEIEDDEE
+245 LGELEEDGEQKE
-254 NDTNLYFNDFDEY
+254 ANVYSKYFDEH
-267 LNKLEIKKLFVGI
+267 LDKLKNEKLIIGI

-285 TLFIYKKRKNKIFAI
+285 IAFIYIKRKDKIFGRRI
-300 RTKRKIRNYMKN
+300 RKKIRDYMKD

-327 NGVKGFESLL
+327 NTVKGFESLL
-337 RLNKNGKILTPDSF
+337 RLNKDGKILSPYSF
-351 IREIEDN
+351 IKEIEDN

-366 WLLKKVIA
+366 WLLKKVIS
-374 DYRIIKDYRMVKGSN
+374 DYRIIKEYKMVKGHD

-395 VSFKEIENPK
+395 VSFREIENPK
-405 FLRSLMKIA
+405 FLRDLMKIA

-436 IGRIQS
+436 IRRIQS

-474 DIVKL
+474 NIVKL

-485 NLDKSIINK
+485 NLDKSIINE

-512 FEGVEGKY
+512 FEGVEEQY
-520 QVNIIKAFPYEKIYI
+520 QVDIVKAFPYEKIYI

-548 LKDFEVKDS
+548 LKDFEVKESGF

>member
-1 MLYDRLGKC
+1 
-10 YFMKKRVSW
+10 MKKRVFW
-19 ISIVFLI
+19 ISIIFLI
-26 IIIGLVITIKF
+26 ITTVLGMIIKF
-37 DGKKVNFKRKTVKVG
+37 DSKKFSCDRKTIKVG

-62 NKNSVPDGYYNEIL
+62 NKNSIPDGYYNELL
-76 ELICNKINLNYEY
+76 EVISNKLNLNYEY
-89 VDCNITNALEKLK
+89 VDCNITNALQKLK
-102 SGEIDL
+102 SGELDL

-120 DYEFTDHYINNDNF
+120 EYEFTDHYINNDNF

-143 NGDLKALNGLKMGFL
+143 SGDLKALNGLKMGYL
-158 KGEENNEWILR
+158 KGEENNEWILS
-169 FLKDKGINVKLI
+169 FLNNKGINVNIKN
-181 DVYNYP
+181 VSNYLQ
-187 EDEEYLH
+187 DKEYLYN
-194 DNKVD
+194 NKVD
-199 FIIENKRSNI
+199 FVVENTRSNLN
-209 DYENKNI
+209 YENKNI

-229 VSRKG
+229 VSRKD
-234 NKKLIERINSA
+234 NKKLIERIDSV
-245 LGEIEDDEE
+245 LGDLEE
-254 NDTNLYFNDFDEY
+254 NEEQKDVNLYSKYFNEY
-267 LNKLEIKKLFVGI
+267 LDKLKNEKLLIVI
-280 FLIII
+280 FLMII
-285 TLFIYKKRKNKIFAI
+285 LAFIYKKRKDKIFAI
-300 RTKRKIRNYMKN
+300 RAKRKIRCYMKN

-327 NGVKGFESLL
+327 NKVKGFESLL
-337 RLNKNGKILTPDSF
+337 RLNKDGKILSPYSF
-351 IREIEDN
+351 IKEIEDN

-366 WLLKKVIA
+366 WLLKKIIA
-374 DYRIIKDYRMVKGSN
+374 DYRIIKDYKLVKGSN

-405 FLRSLMKIA
+405 FLRALMKIA
-414 KDYKIDDC
+414 KDYKIYDC

-436 IGRIQS
+436 IGIIQS

-449 YGFLIA
+449 YGFSIA

-504 SISNRTIV
+504 RISNRTIV
-512 FEGVEGKY
+512 FEGVEEKY
-520 QVNIIKAFPYEKIYI
+520 QVDIVKAFPYEKIYI

-548 LKDFEVKDS
+548 LKEFEVKDS

>member
-1 MLYDRLGKC
+1 
-10 YFMKKRVSW
+10 MKKRVFW
-19 ISIVFLI
+19 ISIIFLI
-26 IIIGLVITIKF
+26 ITTVLGMIIKF
-37 DGKKVNFKRKTVKVG
+37 DSKKISCDRKTIKVG

-62 NKNSVPDGYYNEIL
+62 NKNSIPDGYYNELL
-76 ELICNKINLNYEY
+76 EVISNKLNLNYEY
-89 VDCNITNALEKLK
+89 VDCNITNALQKLK

-120 DYEFTDHYINNDNF
+120 EYEFTDHYINNDNF

-143 NGDLKALNGLKMGFL
+143 SGDLKALNGLKMGYL

-169 FLKDKGINVKLI
+169 FLNNKGINVNIKN
-181 DVYNYP
+181 VSNYLQ
-187 EDEEYLH
+187 DKEYLYN
-194 DNKVD
+194 NKVD
-199 FIIENKRSNI
+199 FVVENTRSNLN
-209 DYENKNI
+209 YENKNI

-229 VSRKG
+229 VSRKD
-234 NKKLIERINSA
+234 NKKLIERIDSV
-245 LGEIEDDEE
+245 LGDLEE
-254 NDTNLYFNDFDEY
+254 NEEQKDVNLYSKYFNEY
-267 LNKLEIKKLFVGI
+267 LDKLKNEKLLIVI
-280 FLIII
+280 FLMII
-285 TLFIYKKRKNKIFAI
+285 LAFIYKKRKDKIFAI
-300 RTKRKIRNYMKN
+300 RAKRKIRCYMKN

-327 NGVKGFESLL
+327 NKVKGFESLL
-337 RLNKNGKILTPDSF
+337 RLNKDGKILSPYSF
-351 IREIEDN
+351 IKEIEDN

-366 WLLKKVIA
+366 WLLKKIIA
-374 DYRIIKDYRMVKGSN
+374 DYRIIKDYKLVKGSN

-405 FLRSLMKIA
+405 FLRALMKIA
-414 KDYKIDDC
+414 KDYKIYDC

-436 IGRIQS
+436 IGIIQS

-449 YGFLIA
+449 YGFSIA

-504 SISNRTIV
+504 RISNRTIV
-512 FEGVEGKY
+512 FEGVEEKY
-520 QVNIIKAFPYEKIYI
+520 QVDIVKAFPYEKIYI

-548 LKDFEVKDS
+548 LKEFEVKNS

>member
-1 MLYDRLGKC
+1 
-10 YFMKKRVSW
+10 MKKRVFW
-19 ISIVFLI
+19 ISIIFLI
-26 IIIGLVITIKF
+26 ITTVLGMIIKF
-37 DGKKVNFKRKTVKVG
+37 DSKKISCDRKTIKVG

-62 NKNSVPDGYYNEIL
+62 NKNSIPDGYYNELL
-76 ELICNKINLNYEY
+76 EVISNKLNLNYEY
-89 VDCNITNALEKLK
+89 VDCNITNALQKLK

-120 DYEFTDHYINNDNF
+120 EYEFTDHYINNDNF

-143 NGDLKALNGLKMGFL
+143 SGDLKALNGLKMGYL

-169 FLKDKGINVKLI
+169 FLNNKGINVNIKN
-181 DVYNYP
+181 VSNYLQ
-187 EDEEYLH
+187 DKEYLYN
-194 DNKVD
+194 NKVD
-199 FIIENKRSNI
+199 FVVGNTRSNLN
-209 DYENKNI
+209 YENKNI

-229 VSRKG
+229 VSRKD
-234 NKKLIERINSA
+234 NKKLIERIDSV
-245 LGEIEDDEE
+245 LGDLEE
-254 NDTNLYFNDFDEY
+254 NEEQKDVNLYSKYFNEY
-267 LNKLEIKKLFVGI
+267 LDKLKNEKLLIVI
-280 FLIII
+280 FLMII
-285 TLFIYKKRKNKIFAI
+285 LAFIYKKRKDKIFAI
-300 RTKRKIRNYMKN
+300 RAKRKIRCYMKN

-327 NGVKGFESLL
+327 NKVKGFESLL
-337 RLNKNGKILTPDSF
+337 RLNKDGKILSPYSF
-351 IREIEDN
+351 IKEIEDN

-366 WLLKKVIA
+366 WLLKKIIA
-374 DYRIIKDYRMVKGSN
+374 DYRIIKDYKLVKGSN

-405 FLRSLMKIA
+405 FLRALMKIA
-414 KDYKIDDC
+414 KDYKIYDC

-436 IGRIQS
+436 IGIIQS

-449 YGFLIA
+449 YGFSIA

-504 SISNRTIV
+504 RISNRTIV
-512 FEGVEGKY
+512 FEGVEEKY
-520 QVNIIKAFPYEKIYI
+520 QVDIVKAFPYEKIYI

-548 LKDFEVKDS
+548 LKEFEVKDS